1 MSILNRKLLIRP
13 YISIGLV
20 VVLFLGTSGVII
32 YFQKTLLEIEEALPI
47 KLAKQESDIRVLI
60 NDMGHLVHSID
71 FARTDQSPK
80 TFRMV
85 VRLTLQIE
93 QHLEKISEDYQFN
106 DVLGASAVH
115 ARLSPA
121 IFDIKGWLTDGL
133 YNFEPNSAQTMK
145 VAETRAR
152 HAHEEAEILLQQVS
166 RTAIDVLTEQSL
178 RIDNF
183 RSIMIIT
190 LTALAIMTIGLVI
203 LGFRLQNIVFALKE
217 SEEQIRYRANYDSLT
232 NLPNRLNFTEHLSD
246 ALARNRRDQGQI
258 ALLFIDLDRFKT
270 INDTLGHDFGDELI
284 RQVATRICQAVRETD
299 VVSRLGGDE
308 FTVLLANMTDEI
320 HASIIAKGILEQLAR
335 PFLLFGHEVY
345 SGASIGITVSPQ
357 DGADAMTLLKN
368 ADMAMYEAKDQG
380 RNTFRFFTAQ
390 MTDRARQFLELD
402 KEMRRALTQ
411 NELQIRF
418 QPIFELHDR
427 SLVGVEALLRWQH
440 PDKGLILPDDFI
452 EVAEETG
459 LIEDIGHWVLRRA
472 CFEAMAWLEHDLHP
486 GFYLAINIS
495 MRQFKGGLDRKRLSE
510 ILDET
515 GFPAD
520 KLLLEITETLL
531 MDDDA
536 RIREVLSDFRE
547 MGVRLAVD
555 DFGTGYSA
563 LSYLREFPVNTL
575 KIDRTFI
582 QDISTSSSNRR
593 LVETIISMAHGLDLV
608 TIAEGVESS
617 DQDVLLSELGCD
629 MGQGYYHCKPV
640 AAAEIDKLT
649 AVTAPRVKAV

>member
-13 YISIGLV
+13 YVSIGLV

-308 FTVLLANMTDEI
+308 FTVL
-320 HASIIAKGILEQLAR
+320 
-335 PFLLFGHEVY
+335 
-345 SGASIGITVSPQ
+345 
-357 DGADAMTLLKN
+357 
-368 ADMAMYEAKDQG
+368 
-380 RNTFRFFTAQ
+380 
-390 MTDRARQFLELD
+390 
-402 KEMRRALTQ
+402 
-411 NELQIRF
+411 
-418 QPIFELHDR
+418 
-427 SLVGVEALLRWQH
+427 
-440 PDKGLILPDDFI
+440 
-452 EVAEETG
+452 
-459 LIEDIGHWVLRRA
+459 
-472 CFEAMAWLEHDLHP
+472 
-486 GFYLAINIS
+486 
-495 MRQFKGGLDRKRLSE
+495 
-510 ILDET
+510 
-515 GFPAD
+515 
-520 KLLLEITETLL
+520 
-531 MDDDA
+531 
-536 RIREVLSDFRE
+536 
-547 MGVRLAVD
+547 
-555 DFGTGYSA
+555 
-563 LSYLREFPVNTL
+563 
-575 KIDRTFI
+575 
-582 QDISTSSSNRR
+582 
-593 LVETIISMAHGLDLV
+593 
-608 TIAEGVESS
+608 
-617 DQDVLLSELGCD
+617 
-629 MGQGYYHCKPV
+629 
-640 AAAEIDKLT
+640 
-649 AVTAPRVKAV
+649 